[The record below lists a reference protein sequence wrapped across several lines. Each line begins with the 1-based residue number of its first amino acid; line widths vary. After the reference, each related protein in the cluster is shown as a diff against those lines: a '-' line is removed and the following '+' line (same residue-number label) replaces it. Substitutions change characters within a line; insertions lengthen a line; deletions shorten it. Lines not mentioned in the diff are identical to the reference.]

1 MSYKIHQQIDIYCK
15 HHRRSSC
22 WLQGAFPALLIRYL
36 MCCCLF
42 FLINQKVFRII
53 LLVLKQ
59 LNPQRRE
66 ITLVLRALQFHV
78 VLGKDGHEGQ
88 K

>member
-1 MSYKIHQQIDIYCK
+1 MLATGCLSSFANKIPDV
-15 HHRRSSC
+15 
-22 WLQGAFPALLIRYL
+22 L
-36 MCCCLF
+36 CLF
-42 FLINQKVFRII
+42 VFFFINQKVFRII

-78 VLGKDGHEGQ
+78 VLDKDGHEGQ